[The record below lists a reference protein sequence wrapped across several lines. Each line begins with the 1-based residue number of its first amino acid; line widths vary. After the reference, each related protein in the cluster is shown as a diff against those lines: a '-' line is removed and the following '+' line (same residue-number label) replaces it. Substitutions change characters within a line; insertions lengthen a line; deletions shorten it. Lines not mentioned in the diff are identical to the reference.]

1 MIDFQTSIFHDFYKH
16 QGIFS
21 LLEVI
26 LSIKNDK
33 FKVLIDKIQQFSEQG
48 KKEEANKLKKGLPG
62 FTPSG
67 VFPNGRRAELIQ
79 EYYPVICLDFDN
91 VNEALPKLRKIV
103 DALPTTFASFISPRG
118 NGLKVFVIT
127 NSTLNS
133 HVQAFNQVADE
144 YEKLT
149 GVKSD
154 RSVKDVSRLCFLS
167 YDPDL
172 YINNS
177 SKIFEIEEIPQFSSQ
192 DTSNHP
198 NYSETFANCVIN
210 TQKNGLYINGNRNN
224 FIFRLAKCCKISGIP
239 FEECLMFCAANY
251 DLENKELVTT
261 IRSAFNHNN
270 IGFADFADFAPFH
283 DFCNINDNP
292 LASSPT
298 ISLEDYELM
307 PEILKTGVLSFIDP
321 RERDVYF
328 TGALSI
334 LSGCLPSVKG
344 QYNRQ
349 TVFPNL
355 FSFVIA
361 PPASGKGTLKYSREL
376 GTTIQSTLLQSSREN
391 QVNYKKELQAYKNN
405 KRKKSVNAIEDPP
418 KPPPYKVFYIPANSS
433 YAKII
438 CHLNE
443 NDGTG
448 VICETEADTMG
459 YILKQDWGSY
469 SDMLRKAFHHETISC
484 SRKTD
489 NEYMEVINPRLSVAL
504 TGTPGQIEGLI
515 ASADD
520 GLFSRFLFYVF
531 KANATWHDVSP
542 HSGLPNLSEIFSQL
556 SVTVYEMKSYLKRN
570 PTNFILSKKQWE
582 TLNES
587 FTSMLSDVTIFN
599 SHNAASIVKRLGLLL
614 YRIAMILTSIR
625 KYESNSK
632 ETDCLCTD
640 EDFQLSLRLSRL
652 YLRHSLIMF
661 NNLPKEK
668 VKMEFSETSNKQAF
682 FNELPNTFSRGQAIT
697 LGNKHQLGIRSTDGL
712 LKKLLESKLK
722 KVSNGMYQKT

>member
-1 MIDFQTSIFHDFYKH
+1 MIDFQTSIFHGFYKH

-26 LSIKNDK
+26 LSVKEDK
-33 FKVLIDKIQQFSEQG
+33 LKVLIEKIHQFSEQG

-91 VNEALPKLRKIV
+91 VNDALPNLRKIV
-103 DALPTTFASFISPRG
+103 DAMPTTFASFISPRG

-144 YEKLT
+144 YEKQT
-149 GVKSD
+149 GIKSD

-177 SKIFEIEEIPQFSSQ
+177 SKIFEIEEVPQFSSQ
-192 DTSNHP
+192 NTSNHP
-198 NYSETFANCVIN
+198 NYSEILANCVIT

-251 DLENKELVTT
+251 DLENKELVAT

-292 LASSPT
+292 LFSSPT

-307 PEILKTGVLSFIDP
+307 PEILKSGVLSFIDP

-334 LSGCLPSVKG
+334 LSGCLPNVKG

-376 GTTIQSTLLQSSREN
+376 GTTIQSTLLKSSREN

-556 SVTVYEMKSYLKRN
+556 SVTVYEMRSYLKRN
-570 PTNFILSKKQWE
+570 PTNFLLSKKQWE

-614 YRIAMILTSIR
+614 YRIAMILTTIR

-668 VKMEFSETSNKQAF
+668 VKMEYSETSNKQAF
-682 FNELPNTFSRGQAIT
+682 FNELPNIFSRGQAIT
-697 LGNKHQLGIRSTDGL
+697 LGNKYQLGTRSTDGL